1 MERMMSAM
9 GQGSANLVKPILEIN
24 ADHAIVKKL
33 SQADDTELKNISEVL
48 LDQALLLSGSE
59 LQDPADFVKAMNSL
73 LSK

>member
-1 MERMMSAM
+1 M
-9 GQGSANLVKPILEIN
+9 
-24 ADHAIVKKL
+24 L